1 MLNTVIFDLD
11 GTLLYTLEDL
21 AASTNFALKKFGYC
35 PRSIQ
40 EVRSFVGNGVR
51 LLIERAIPDG
61 INNKDFDECLAVFK
75 KHYSSNMYNN
85 TRPYEGVMDLLQE
98 LKKCGYKTAVVSN
111 KFDAAVKDL
120 CNKFFADK
128 IDVAVGESSDVRK
141 KPFPD
146 SVLSVIKQLE
156 TVPANCVYVGDSEVD
171 IQTARNAGIRC
182 ISVDWGYKDRDFLLK
197 NGASVVVSGTRELL
211 SELYKL

>member
-1 MLNTVIFDLD
+1 MLDTVIFDLD

-21 AASTNFALKKFGYC
+21 AASTNFALKNFGYS

-40 EVRSFVGNGVR
+40 EIRSFVGNGVK

-75 KHYSSNMYNN
+75 KHYSLNMYNN
-85 TRPYEGVMDLLQE
+85 TRPYDGVMDLLRE

-146 SVLSVIKQLE
+146 SVLSVIKHLE
-156 TVPANCVYVGDSEVD
+156 TVPENCVYVGDSEVD

-182 ISVDWGYKDRDFLLK
+182 VSVDWGYKDRDFLLK
-197 NGASVVVSGTRELL
+197 NGASLVVSGTRELL